1 MHLPSWLPDGQI
13 LYAALLMKDPDP
25 ERQHEGLDLLLPATT
40 KRPLYTDGLSLAM
53 ELLRRWPDDESL
65 PARTDRLA
73 YLASYSAYADW
84 DSINLSVD
92 ITGE

>member
-1 MHLPSWLPDGQI
+1 M
-13 LYAALLMKDPDP
+13 
-25 ERQHEGLDLLLPATT
+25 
-40 KRPLYTDGLSLAM
+40 YTDGLSLAM
-53 ELLRRWPDDESL
+53 ELLRRWPDEESL

-73 YLASYSAYADW
+73 SLARYSAYADW